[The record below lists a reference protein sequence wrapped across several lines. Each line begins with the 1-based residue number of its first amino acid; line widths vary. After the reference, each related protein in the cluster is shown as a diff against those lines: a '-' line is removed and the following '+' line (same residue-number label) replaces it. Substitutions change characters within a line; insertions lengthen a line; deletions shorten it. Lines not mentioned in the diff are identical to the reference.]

1 MITHKTRR
9 ESYMNILKNL
19 GTRQSQ
25 VFAELLTFSQG
36 ATASELASHMHD
48 IGFFR
53 SADRNNTH
61 PRLNEMTE
69 LGIVEVIGKRQCLI
83 TGKTVAVYKVNDY
96 AYRLL
101 FEEVVN

>member
-25 VFAELLTFSQG
+25 VFTELLTFPQG
-36 ATASELASHMHD
+36 ITASELSMYMHN

-53 SADRNNTH
+53 TAERNNTH
-61 PRLNEMTE
+61 PRLNEMVAM
-69 LGIVEVIGKRQCLI
+69 GIVEVIGKRQCRV
-83 TGKTVAVYKVNDY
+83 TGKTVAVYRVSDEAMNSLK
-96 AYRLL
+96 
-101 FEEVVN
+101 EVLS